1 VVPGQQGEVLT
12 TRQCAVLG
20 SPIEHSLSP
29 AIHRAA
35 YDYLGLRWSYGRHE
49 VVASELPGFVAGLD
63 DSWRGLSCT
72 MPLKHAVV
80 RLGQPDEIVAALGVG
95 NTLVFDG
102 HPSDRSRTRV
112 CNTDVTGLEAALRST
127 DAASAH
133 SALIVGN
140 GATARSALA
149 AVARLGVTH
158 VTVLARDPG
167 KTKALTELGERLG
180 VAVEHESLGGT
191 IPSVDI
197 ALSTVPADAQRDLA
211 DAVASSASVVFDAVY
226 DPWPTPLAS
235 AVADAHRAVLLNGL
249 DLLAWQAVFQ
259 VELFTGKTVP
269 VAVLLDA
276 AHEALARRA

>member
-1 VVPGQQGEVLT
+1 MVQGQRREVLT
-12 TRQCAVLG
+12 PRQCAVLG

-35 YDYLGLRWSYGRHE
+35 YAYLGLDWSYSRRE
-49 VVASELPGFVAGLD
+49 VVAAELPAFVAGLD

-72 MPLKHAVV
+72 MPLKRAVV
-80 RLGQPDEIVAALGVG
+80 PLGQPDEIVTALGVG

-112 CNTDVTGLEAALRST
+112 CNTDVTGLEAALRSA
-127 DAASAH
+127 DAATAH

-140 GATARSALA
+140 GATALSALA
-149 AVARLGVTH
+149 AVARLGVMH
-158 VTVLARDPG
+158 VTVLARDME
-167 KTKALTELGERLG
+167 KTKALAELGERLG
-180 VAVEHESLGGT
+180 VAVEHMPLGSA
-191 IPSVDI
+191 IPAVDI
-197 ALSTVPADAQRDLA
+197 ALSTVPGEAQRDVA
-211 DAVASSASVVFDAVY
+211 DAVASSAVVVFDAVY

-259 VELFTGKTVP
+259 VELFTGETVP
-269 VAVLLDA
+269 VNVLLEA

>member
-1 VVPGQQGEVLT
+1 
-12 TRQCAVLG
+12 
-20 SPIEHSLSP
+20 
-29 AIHRAA
+29 
-35 YDYLGLRWSYGRHE
+35 
-49 VVASELPGFVAGLD
+49 
-63 DSWRGLSCT
+63 
-72 MPLKHAVV
+72 MPLKQALV

-112 CNTDVTGLEAALRST
+112 RNTDVTGLEAALRSA
-127 DAASAH
+127 DAATAR

-149 AVARLGVTH
+149 AVARLGVTR
-158 VTVLARDPG
+158 VTVLARDPA
-167 KTKALTELGERLG
+167 KTQALAEMGERLG
-180 VAVEHESLGGT
+180 VAVEHQPFGGA
-191 IPSVDI
+191 IPAVDI
-197 ALSTVPADAQRDLA
+197 ALSTVPAEAQRDVA

-226 DPWPTPLAS
+226 DPWPTPLAA

-259 VELFTGKTVP
+259 VELFTGETVP
-269 VAVLLDA
+269 VNVLLEA

>member
-1 VVPGQQGEVLT
+1 MLT

-29 AIHRAA
+29 AIHKAA
-35 YDYLGLRWSYGRHE
+35 YAHLGLRWSYGRYE
-49 VVASELPGFVAGLD
+49 VVADELADFVAELD
-63 DSWRGLSCT
+63 ESWRGLSCT

-80 RLGQPDEIVAALGVG
+80 PLGQPDEIVTLLGVG

-102 HPSDRSRTRV
+102 HPFDPAATRV
-112 CNTDVTGLEAALRST
+112 RNTDVLGLEAALRSA
-127 DAASAH
+127 DAAGST
-133 SALIVGN
+133 SALLVGN

-149 AVARLGVTH
+149 AVARLGVTE
-158 VTVLARDPG
+158 VTVLARDAQ
-167 KTKALTELGERLG
+167 KTEALVVLGERLG
-180 VAVEHESLGGT
+180 VAVDHLQVGSS
-191 IPSVDI
+191 IPARDI
-197 ALSTVPADAQRDLA
+197 ALSTVPAEAQRDVA

-259 VELFTGKTVP
+259 VELFTGETVP
-269 VAVLLDA
+269 VSVLLEA

>member
-1 VVPGQQGEVLT
+1 MVQGQRGEVLT
-12 TRQCAVLG
+12 PRQCAVLG

-29 AIHRAA
+29 AIHQAA
-35 YDYLGLRWSYGRHE
+35 YAYLGLRWSYGRHE
-49 VVASELPGFVAGLD
+49 VVAAELQRFVAGLD

-72 MPLKHAVV
+72 MPLKQAVV

-112 CNTDVTGLEAALRST
+112 CNTDVIGLEAALRSA
-127 DAASAH
+127 DAAAAH

-149 AVARLGVTH
+149 AVGRLGVQQ
-158 VTVLARDPG
+158 VTILARDPE
-167 KTKALTELGERLG
+167 KTKALAELGARLG
-180 VAVEHESLGGT
+180 VAVEHKSLAGT
-191 IPSVDI
+191 IPAVDI

-259 VELFTGKTVP
+259 VELFTGETVP
-269 VAVLLDA
+269 VNVLLEA

>member
-1 VVPGQQGEVLT
+1 MVPGQQGEVLT

-35 YDYLGLRWSYGRHE
+35 YSYLGLDWSYGRHE

-72 MPLKHAVV
+72 MPLKQAVV

-112 CNTDVTGLEAALRST
+112 RNTDVTGLEAALRSA
-127 DAASAH
+127 DAATAH

-149 AVARLGVTH
+149 AVARLGVTQ
-158 VTVLARDPG
+158 VTVLARDPREDEG
-167 KTKALTELGERLG
+167 PDRAGERLG
-180 VAVEHESLGGT
+180 VAVEHESLGGA
-191 IPSVDI
+191 IPAVDI
-197 ALSTVPADAQRDLA
+197 ALSTVPAEAQRDVA

-226 DPWPTPLAS
+226 DPWPTPLAA

-259 VELFTGKTVP
+259 VELFTGETVP
-269 VAVLLDA
+269 VNVLLEA